1 MKLDAECCIKLSYFR
16 GLLKDKTSTI
26 SRVHRAEN
34 SFILS
39 SNIFVVNNDA
49 TAVEVAVVAVVAVV
63 NVVVVDAVL
72 VFSIVFAVVV
82 GASCTLKAIIERKK
96 ALEEEEE
103 EREEKTF

>member
-1 MKLDAECCIKLSYFR
+1 M
-16 GLLKDKTSTI
+16 
-26 SRVHRAEN
+26 HRAEN

-63 NVVVVDAVL
+63 NAVVVDAVL

-82 GASCTLKAIIERKK
+82 
-96 ALEEEEE
+96 
-103 EREEKTF
+103 

>member
-63 NVVVVDAVL
+63 NVVVVGGILIQGESNTSGYLLPVL
-72 VFSIVFAVVV
+72 RTR
-82 GASCTLKAIIERKK
+82 GAIRVSNVERNQITSLKI
-96 ALEEEEE
+96 
-103 EREEKTF
+103 